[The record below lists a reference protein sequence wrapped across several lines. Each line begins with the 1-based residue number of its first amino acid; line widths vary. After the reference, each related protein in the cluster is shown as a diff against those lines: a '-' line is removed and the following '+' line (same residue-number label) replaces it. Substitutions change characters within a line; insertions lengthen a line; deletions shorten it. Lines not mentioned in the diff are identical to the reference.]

1 MARRRV
7 RYYFGRFNLMAQY
20 ERKEIF
26 VAEGLR
32 TPTVVRKRGQNWQFL
47 KVESAVSEL
56 GELLTGYLAK
66 YRPVTEEEVAVPA
79 AQDLGDQV
87 IENLVI
93 AKARFFLHL
102 ESGLIA
108 YHPVGS
114 HITRDQFRRNF
125 AEIFEA
131 SKADFL

>member
-56 GELLTGYLAK
+56 GEFLTGYLAK

-79 AQDLGDQV
+79 A
-87 IENLVI
+87 
-93 AKARFFLHL
+93 
-102 ESGLIA
+102 
-108 YHPVGS
+108 
-114 HITRDQFRRNF
+114 
-125 AEIFEA
+125 
-131 SKADFL
+131 